1 MNLCVLPRPVGIVY
15 EPFIENNNI
24 SNSVINALTQM
35 ELKLHQEEVVEIYKM
50 VNPHEYVFSKISDT
64 ATSISKINA
73 TSNLYYELYEILN
86 TFDIL
91 KTLYLTIIHIG
102 NDITI
107 TSPVHL
113 LFNNTISNIQQCVV
127 GDNVESVDFVFID
140 IGISLDISLD
150 IIVKSLNVDGIAI
163 IKLSSIYT
171 KKSVAILY
179 LLSIIFNKTYIVK
192 PSVIN
197 ILSSDIFVL
206 CIGRL
211 SKTIEYDETRIP
223 YMSIPTIFSC
233 KIEEFNSVNGYRQ
246 LDSYD
251 QLFNLLSNKNKIVK
265 LELLKKTNIQKS
277 VAWCEKHNIPHH
289 KLGDKVN
296 MFLRS

>member
-1 MNLCVLPRPVGIVY
+1 MNLCILPRPTGIIY
-15 EPFIENNNI
+15 EPFFDNTNI
-24 SNSVINALTQM
+24 STSVFDALTQM
-35 ELKLHQEEVVEIYKM
+35 ELKLHNEEVIEIYKM
-50 VNPHEYVFSKISDT
+50 INPHEYVFSKISDT
-64 ATSISKINA
+64 SSISKINA

-91 KTLYLTIIHIG
+91 KTLYLTIFHIG
-102 NDITI
+102 NDVIVS
-107 TSPVHL
+107 SPFHL
-113 LFNNTISNIQQCVV
+113 LFNNTISNIHQCVI
-127 GDNVESVDFVFID
+127 GDNIEPADFIFMD
-140 IGISLDISLD
+140 IGINLDSSIN

-163 IKLSSIYT
+163 IKLSNIYT

-179 LLSIIFNKTYIVK
+179 LLSILFNKTYIVK

-197 ILSSDIFVL
+197 ILASDIFIL

-211 SKTIEYDETRIP
+211 SKTVEYDEFRIP
-223 YMSIPTIFSC
+223 YMSIPAIFSC

-251 QLFNLLSNKNKIVK
+251 QLFNLLSNKNKVVK

-277 VAWCEKHNIPHH
+277 VAWCERHNIPHH
-289 KLGDKVN
+289 KMGDKVN